1 MAATDLAARTPSRLR
16 VNVQRMINRALPSWV
31 YPGPVTSQGIYT
43 QDSGFLP
50 WCFDLNFWQEGHRGH
65 ITPEC
70 AAVEA
75 GVSAYAQTAA
85 MLPAT
90 HWRKQD
96 NGGREAVTN
105 SALSRIFLHPN
116 SYQTRSDFILNQV
129 RALFFRG
136 NCYALAEMDERGQP
150 RALHPMMPTVCQP
163 YVDPETQ
170 DVFYSIAP
178 TDLTPREGEGWPF
191 DASRAVPARFV
202 WHVKLHT
209 PRSPLVGDTPLTAAA
224 FAVNANEAI
233 NSQQARFFANMSRP
247 SGTLNTDL
255 VLTKKQVDELR
266 GLWNEQSTGMNVG
279 GVPILSAGL
288 KWTPLSMS
296 ASDAQLI
303 EFYKLSVAD
312 IARVLRIPLPLI
324 GEPESTF
331 ANTEV
336 LMQFWIASGL
346 GFLLEHLELS
356 LDAFFNL
363 PANEYCEF
371 ETAALLRSNFKERIE
386 GLVRGVQG
394 GIYTPNEG
402 RNAEGLASVPQG
414 DEPRMQ
420 QQVVPLTYWDRKMK
434 LDEANAEAGNAP
446 TPDPPPA
453 ANDDTNP
460 DDTNPDDPEA
470 AATKWFD
477 VLTRD
482 ARHGHE

>member
-1 MAATDLAARTPSRLR
+1 MATGTDLAARQPSRLR
-16 VNVQRMINRALPSWV
+16 MGVQRMLARALPTWV
-31 YPGPVTSQGIYT
+31 YPGPVTAEGIYT

-50 WCFDLNFWQEGHRGH
+50 WDFTLGYWQEGYRGH

-85 MLPAT
+85 MLPGA
-90 HWRKQD
+90 HWRSLP
-96 NGGREAVTN
+96 NGGRERILN
-105 SALSRIFLHPN
+105 SSIARVLRRPN

-136 NCYALAEMDERGQP
+136 NCYAIGEYDADGKVT
-150 RALHPMMPTVCQP
+150 ALHPMMPTVCQP
-163 YVDPETQ
+163 YIDPETQ

-178 TDLTPREGEGWPF
+178 TDLTPRDGQGWPY
-191 DASRAVPARFV
+191 DPQRMIPSRFV

-209 PRSPLVGDTPLTAAA
+209 PRSPLIGDTPLTAAA
-224 FAVNANEAI
+224 YAIHANNAI
-233 NSQQARFFANMSRP
+233 NTQQARFFQNMSRP
-247 SGTLNTDL
+247 SGTLNTEL

-266 GLWNEQSTGMNVG
+266 MLWNEQSSGMNIG

-296 ASDAQLI
+296 ATDAQLI

-356 LDAFFNL
+356 LDQFFGL

-371 ETAALLRSNFKERIE
+371 ETSALLRSNFKERIE

-402 RNAEGLASVPQG
+402 RNLEGLPTVEAG

-420 QQVVPLTYWDRKMK
+420 QQVVPLTYWDRKME
-434 LDEANAEAGNAP
+434 LEEAAAEREASAP
-446 TPDPPPA
+446 PPQPPAPPA
-453 ANDDTNP
+453 ANDD
-460 DDTNPDDPEA
+460 DDDDDADPA
-470 AATKWFD
+470 AADAKWFD
-477 VLTRD
+477 AIVGRGT
-482 ARHGHE
+482 

>member
-1 MAATDLAARTPSRLR
+1 MATPGKELALRVPSRLR
-16 VNVQRMINRALPSWV
+16 VNVQRMLSRAMPSWV
-31 YPGPVTSQGIYT
+31 YPGPMTPQGIYT

-50 WCFDLNFWQEGHRGH
+50 WCFDLNYWQEGYRGH

-75 GVSAYAQTAA
+75 GVSAYAQTTA
-85 MLPAT
+85 MLPGA
-90 HWRKQD
+90 HWRETAD
-96 NGGREAVTN
+96 GGRVRITT
-105 SALSRIFLHPN
+105 SALAKILKRPN

-129 RALFFRG
+129 RALYFRG
-136 NCYALAEMDERGQP
+136 NCYALAEMDDRGQP
-150 RALHPMMPTVCQP
+150 LALHPMMPTVCQP

-178 TDLTPREGEGWPF
+178 TELTPRDGEGWPF
-191 DASRAVPARFV
+191 DASRAIPARFV

-224 FAVNANEAI
+224 YAVSANNSI
-233 NSQQARFFANMSRP
+233 NNQQARFFTNMSRP
-247 SGTLNTDL
+247 SGTLNTEL

-266 GLWNEQSTGMNVG
+266 ALWNEQSTGMNVG

-303 EFYKLSVAD
+303 EFYKLSIAD

-346 GFLLEHLELS
+346 EFLLEHLELS
-356 LDAFFNL
+356 L
-363 PANEYCEF
+363 
-371 ETAALLRSNFKERIE
+371 
-386 GLVRGVQG
+386 
-394 GIYTPNEG
+394 
-402 RNAEGLASVPQG
+402 
-414 DEPRMQ
+414 
-420 QQVVPLTYWDRKMK
+420 
-434 LDEANAEAGNAP
+434 
-446 TPDPPPA
+446 
-453 ANDDTNP
+453 
-460 DDTNPDDPEA
+460 
-470 AATKWFD
+470 
-477 VLTRD
+477 
-482 ARHGHE
+482 